1 MKYDVFIWSV
11 LLVITSLI
19 YINWRRVFKELDS
32 MATLMIKLKSEELVK
47 EFNLHSARKLV
58 IDREAG
64 DGVD

>member
-1 MKYDVFIWSV
+1 
-11 LLVITSLI
+11 
-19 YINWRRVFKELDS
+19 